1 MREMQVKD
9 YGKKG
14 EKWFQV
20 VVTAMLTLMLIFPA
34 FCHSYGVTD
43 SSSSSTTTKVVPITT
58 GAASGQTNRRLGVV
72 VRKSASSKS
81 KKVILIPNN
90 KKITMSEMVFTST
103 KKSGRT
109 HRWFYIQYKNIKGYV
124 PVNQVDHIRYQY
136 KTIRAKN
143 TLTVRKGA
151 GTKMKRVRKLAKGTK
166 LNVCLKT
173 RAKGSKTPWYRFK
186 YGKKFYFVSS
196 KDLVMTE
203 TITVPMEDT
212 AADADGTDTGT
223 SGATGESDQVTLP
236 AGVDPTKL
244 QDNAK
249 PMAGT
254 MPQSTLTAWYNSLI
268 KMADQ
273 IEKNNLKYNTSGGGT
288 TYSAGLK
295 AKKVNCATYISWAM
309 QQAGFE
315 KSGFCFY
322 LGYGKIYDQKI
333 PKNYF
338 ITSPNYLVQTG
349 LNMKLSDCVKKGY
362 LKPGDIVGAK
372 DTYHT
377 MVYKHTKNGKYY
389 FFSVGPKSVVNKTIR
404 ENTYASDYKI
414 GVIIRRIV

>member
-1 MREMQVKD
+1 MNNIV
-9 YGKKG
+9 YGKWETKRLR
-14 EKWFQV
+14 V
-20 VVTAMLTLMLIFPA
+20 VIVMILTVLLMIPSFSD
-34 FCHSYGVTD
+34 SYGVTD
-43 SSSSSTTTKVVPITT
+43 SASSSTTTKEVPITT
-58 GAASGQTNRRLGVV
+58 GTASGQTNRRLGVV

-81 KKVILIPNN
+81 KKVARIPNN
-90 KKITMSEMVFTST
+90 KKITMSEMVFTNT
-103 KKSGRT
+103 KKSSRKY
-109 HRWFYIQYKNIKGYV
+109 RWFYIQYKNIKGYV
-124 PVNQVDHIRYQY
+124 PVNQVDHVRYQY

-151 GTKMKRVRKLAKGTK
+151 GTKMKRVRKLSKGTK

-173 RAKGSKTPWYRFK
+173 RAKGSKTAWYRFK
-186 YGKKFYFVSS
+186 YGKKFYFVCS

-203 TITVPMEDT
+203 TITVAVEDPIENVGVT
-212 AADADGTDTGT
+212 DDANQT
-223 SGATGESDQVTLP
+223 TLP
-236 AGVDPTKL
+236 AGVNPTKL

-268 KMADQ
+268 KMANQ

-288 TYSAGLK
+288 TYAAGLK

-389 FFSVGPKSVVNKTIR
+389 FFSVGPNSVSKKIIR
-404 ENTYASDYKI
+404 ENTYSSSYKI

>member
-1 MREMQVKD
+1 MKEMNSSG
-9 YGKKG
+9 YGKWEQK
-14 EKWFQV
+14 KFRVAV
-20 VVTAMLTLMLIFPA
+20 VLVLTVMLMIPA
-34 FCHSYGVTD
+34 FCDSYGVTD
-43 SSSSSTTTKVVPITT
+43 SASGNTTTKVVPITT
-58 GAASGQTNRRLGVV
+58 GTASGQTNRRLGVV

-81 KKVILIPNN
+81 KKVIRIPNN

-103 KKSGRT
+103 KNSARKY
-109 HRWFYIQYKNIKGYV
+109 RWFYIQYKNIKGYV
-124 PVNQVDHIRYQY
+124 PVNQVDHVRYQY
-136 KTIRAKN
+136 KMIRAKN

-151 GTKMKRVRKLAKGTK
+151 GTKMKRVRKLPKGTK

-186 YGKKFYFVSS
+186 YGKKFYFVCS

-203 TITVPMEDT
+203 TITVAVEDPIED
-212 AADADGTDTGT
+212 ADATDEANQT
-223 SGATGESDQVTLP
+223 TLP

-288 TYSAGLK
+288 TYAAGLK

-333 PKNYF
+333 LKNYF
-338 ITSPNYLVQTG
+338 ITSPNYLVQTN

-389 FFSVGPKSVVNKTIR
+389 FFSVGPNSVSKKIIR
-404 ENTYASDYKI
+404 ENSYSSTYKI
-414 GVIIRRIV
+414 GVIIRRVV

>member
-1 MREMQVKD
+1 MKEMNNIV
-9 YGKKG
+9 YGKWETKRLR
-14 EKWFQV
+14 V
-20 VVTAMLTLMLIFPA
+20 VIVMILTVLLMIPSFSD
-34 FCHSYGVTD
+34 SYGVTD
-43 SSSSSTTTKVVPITT
+43 SASSSTTTKEVPITT
-58 GAASGQTNRRLGVV
+58 GTASGQTNRRLGVV

-81 KKVILIPNN
+81 KKVARIPNN
-90 KKITMSEMVFTST
+90 KKITMSEMVFTNT
-103 KKSGRT
+103 KKSSRKY
-109 HRWFYIQYKNIKGYV
+109 RWFYIQYKNIKGYV
-124 PVNQVDHIRYQY
+124 PVNQVDHVRYQY

-151 GTKMKRVRKLAKGTK
+151 GTKMKRVRKLSKGTK

-173 RAKGSKTPWYRFK
+173 RAKGSKTAWYRFK
-186 YGKKFYFVSS
+186 YGKKFYFVCS

-203 TITVPMEDT
+203 TITVAVEDPIENVGVT
-212 AADADGTDTGT
+212 DDANQT
-223 SGATGESDQVTLP
+223 TLP
-236 AGVDPTKL
+236 AGVNPTKL

-268 KMADQ
+268 KMANQ

-288 TYSAGLK
+288 TYAAGLK

-389 FFSVGPKSVVNKTIR
+389 FFSVGPNSVSKKIIR
-404 ENTYASDYKI
+404 ENTYSSSYKI

>member
-1 MREMQVKD
+1 MNNIV
-9 YGKKG
+9 YGKWETKRLR
-14 EKWFQV
+14 V
-20 VVTAMLTLMLIFPA
+20 VIVMILTVLLMIPSFSD
-34 FCHSYGVTD
+34 SYGVTD
-43 SSSSSTTTKVVPITT
+43 SASSSTTTKEVPITT
-58 GAASGQTNRRLGVV
+58 GTASGQTNRRLGVV

-81 KKVILIPNN
+81 KKVARIPNN
-90 KKITMSEMVFTST
+90 KKITMSEMVFTNT
-103 KKSGRT
+103 KKSSRKY
-109 HRWFYIQYKNIKGYV
+109 RWFYIQYKNIKGYV
-124 PVNQVDHIRYQY
+124 PVNQVDHVRYQY

-151 GTKMKRVRKLAKGTK
+151 GTKMKRVRKLSKGTK

-173 RAKGSKTPWYRFK
+173 RAKGSKTAWYRFK
-186 YGKKFYFVSS
+186 YGKKFYFVCS

-203 TITVPMEDT
+203 TITVAVEDPIENVGVT
-212 AADADGTDTGT
+212 DDANQT
-223 SGATGESDQVTLP
+223 TLP
-236 AGVDPTKL
+236 AGVNPTKL
-244 QDNAK
+244 QDNVK

-268 KMADQ
+268 KMANQ

-288 TYSAGLK
+288 TYAAGLK

-389 FFSVGPKSVVNKTIR
+389 FFSVGPNSVSKKIIR
-404 ENTYASDYKI
+404 ENTYSSSYKI

>member
-1 MREMQVKD
+1 MREMQVKG

-14 EKWFQV
+14 EKWLQV
-20 VVTAMLTLMLIFPA
+20 VITAILTVMLILPA
-34 FCHSYGVTD
+34 FSDSYGVTD
-43 SSSSSTTTKVVPITT
+43 SSSGSTTTKVVPITT
-58 GAASGQTNRRLGVV
+58 GVASGQTNRRLGVV

-81 KKVILIPNN
+81 KRVTRIPNN
-90 KKITMSEMVFTST
+90 AKITMSEMVFTST
-103 KKSGRT
+103 KSSSRK
-109 HRWFYIQYKNIKGYV
+109 HRWFYIQYKNYKGYV
-124 PVNQVDHIRYQY
+124 PVNQVDHVRYQY

-173 RAKGSKTPWYRFK
+173 RAKGSKTVWYRFR
-186 YGKKFYFVSS
+186 YGKKFYFVCS

-203 TITVPMEDT
+203 TITVPVEEPAT
-212 AADADGTDTGT
+212 DADGMDSDI

-236 AGVDPTKL
+236 AGVDPTVL
-244 QDNAK
+244 QSNAK
-249 PMAGT
+249 PMSGT
-254 MPQSTLTAWYNSLI
+254 MPQSTLTTWYNSLI

-288 TYSAGLK
+288 TYAAGLK

-338 ITSPNYLVQTG
+338 ITSPNYLVQTN

-362 LKPGDIVGAK
+362 LKPGDIVGRQGK
-372 DTYHT
+372 YHT
-377 MVYKHTKNGKYY
+377 MVYKHVKNGKYY
-389 FFSVGPKSVVNKTIR
+389 FFSVGPKSVANKTIR
-404 ENTYASDYKI
+404 ENSYAPDYKI
-414 GVIIRRIV
+414 GVIIRRIA

>member
-1 MREMQVKD
+1 MNNIV
-9 YGKKG
+9 YGKWETKRLR
-14 EKWFQV
+14 V
-20 VVTAMLTLMLIFPA
+20 VIVMILTVLLMIPSFSD
-34 FCHSYGVTD
+34 SYGVTD
-43 SSSSSTTTKVVPITT
+43 SASSSTTTKEVPITT
-58 GAASGQTNRRLGVV
+58 GTASGQTNRRLGVV

-81 KKVILIPNN
+81 KKVARIPNN
-90 KKITMSEMVFTST
+90 KKITMSEMVFTNT
-103 KKSGRT
+103 KKSSRKY
-109 HRWFYIQYKNIKGYV
+109 RWFYIQYKNIKGYV
-124 PVNQVDHIRYQY
+124 PVNQVDHVRYQY

-151 GTKMKRVRKLAKGTK
+151 GTKMKRVRKLSKGTK

-173 RAKGSKTPWYRFK
+173 RAKGSKTAWYRFK
-186 YGKKFYFVSS
+186 YGKKFYFVCS

-203 TITVPMEDT
+203 TITVAVEDPIENVGVT
-212 AADADGTDTGT
+212 DDANQT
-223 SGATGESDQVTLP
+223 TLP
-236 AGVDPTKL
+236 AGVNPTKL

-268 KMADQ
+268 KMANQ

-288 TYSAGLK
+288 TYAAGLK

-333 PKNYF
+333 PKNHF

-389 FFSVGPKSVVNKTIR
+389 FFSVGPNSVSKKIIR
-404 ENTYASDYKI
+404 ENTYSSSYKI

>member
-1 MREMQVKD
+1 MKELSSSV
-9 YGKKG
+9 YGKWGTK
-14 EKWFQV
+14 KLRV
-20 VVTAMLTLMLIFPA
+20 VIIMILTVLLVIPS
-34 FCHSYGVTD
+34 FCNSYGVTD
-43 SSSSSTTTKVVPITT
+43 GATDSESQNTITKEVPITT
-58 GAASGQTNRRLGVV
+58 GTASGQTNRRLGVV

-81 KKVILIPNN
+81 KKVTRIPNN

-103 KKSGRT
+103 KNSARK

-124 PVNQVDHIRYQY
+124 PVNQVDHVRYQY

-151 GTKMKRVRKLAKGTK
+151 GTKMKRVRKLPKGTK

-186 YGKKFYFVSS
+186 YGKKFYFVCS

-203 TITVPMEDT
+203 TITVAVEDPIEDSDVPDE
-212 AADADGTDTGT
+212 AD
-223 SGATGESDQVTLP
+223 QNTLP

-244 QDNAK
+244 QDNAT

-254 MPQSTLTAWYNSLI
+254 MPQATLTAWYNSLI

-288 TYSAGLK
+288 TYAAGLK

-338 ITSPNYLVQTG
+338 ITSPNYLVQTK

-362 LKPGDIVGAK
+362 LKPGDIVGAN

-389 FFSVGPKSVVNKTIR
+389 FFSVGPNSVSKKIIR
-404 ENTYASDYKI
+404 ENSYASSYKI